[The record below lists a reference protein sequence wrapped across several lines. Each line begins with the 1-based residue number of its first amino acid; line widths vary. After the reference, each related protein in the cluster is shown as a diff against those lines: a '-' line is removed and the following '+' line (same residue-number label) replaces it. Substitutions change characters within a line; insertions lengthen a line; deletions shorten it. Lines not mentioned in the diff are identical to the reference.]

1 MLIYFFTYSI
11 VLFYNTVKSIGHDG
25 FRYLCDCPG
34 KEKDSP
40 SRKFALAFDYI
51 FCQINPN

>member
-11 VLFYNTVKSIGHDG
+11 VLFYNAVKSIGHDG

-34 KEKDSP
+34 KEKDLP
-40 SRKFALAFDYI
+40 SGKFALAFDYI